1 MVPWMTWPSETA
13 PIKPSWD
20 TASGRSPDS
29 SAISREA
36 TASVSAPLSA
46 YGNEVGTV
54 IAYRPAGVEGPPG
67 PSVLPASRG
76 LLGPGA
82 AWVAGPSTGRAPFR
96 MSRPR
101 GPDAGLGADT

>member
-1 MVPWMTWPSETA
+1 MVPWMPWPSETA

-29 SAISREA
+29 SAVSREA

-54 IAYRPAGVEGPPG
+54 IAYSPAGGGGPPG
-67 PSVLPASRG
+67 PAALPAARALVGSG
-76 LLGPGA
+76 APGD
-82 AWVAGPSTGRAPFR
+82 GGQSTAQ
-96 MSRPR
+96 PR
-101 GPDAGLGADT
+101 FQSSAH